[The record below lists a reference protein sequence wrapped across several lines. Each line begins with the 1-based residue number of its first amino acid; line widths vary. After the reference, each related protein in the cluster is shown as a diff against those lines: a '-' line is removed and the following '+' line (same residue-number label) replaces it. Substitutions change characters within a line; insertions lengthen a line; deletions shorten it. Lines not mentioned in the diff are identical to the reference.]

1 MVKPGEPRPPA
12 QQPSRL
18 PAQASPG
25 RRRCAGTA
33 AVIQPRT
40 EPCPF
45 SGLAQRRR
53 NPWLL
58 LGWIKRR
65 RAEEP
70 AAAGLGRLPVRVPAR
85 EIGSAAP
92 RGPRSFGPRYAPTPR
107 CAGPVRGGAAPALA
121 RPAGCGITHGKRSA
135 FPAVPRPESG
145 PERPEVPS
153 EPEGSAAP
161 QRPRTHTAWA
171 PAAALSVNE
180 RL

>member
-1 MVKPGEPRPPA
+1 MSALGAGAAPA
-12 QQPSRL
+12 QPVAIAGVAKAPQSGGAGSGWAR
-18 PAQASPG
+18 PAVRARPCTGDRQCSP
-25 RRRCAGTA
+25 AGATLIRPE
-33 AVIQPRT
+33 V
-40 EPCPF
+40 
-45 SGLAQRRR
+45 
-53 NPWLL
+53 
-58 LGWIKRR
+58 
-65 RAEEP
+65 RAH
-70 AAAGLGRLPVRVPAR
+70 
-85 EIGSAAP
+85 S
-92 RGPRSFGPRYAPTPR
+92 
-107 CAGPVRGGAAPALA
+107 PVRGGAAPALA